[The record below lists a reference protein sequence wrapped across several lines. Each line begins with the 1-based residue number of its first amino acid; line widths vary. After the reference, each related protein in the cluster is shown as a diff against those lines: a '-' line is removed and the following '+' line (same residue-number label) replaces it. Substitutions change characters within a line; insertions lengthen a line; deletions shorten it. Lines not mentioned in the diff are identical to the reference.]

1 MSMGLQNGLIAAFA
15 AVQES
20 CDAGH
25 SGRTG
30 RSALRRLA
38 VTDACK
44 EESGHLQTL
53 AERLQFGKRGDVA
66 KEISD
71 FLFVPTSKE
80 RLAEPQ
86 EKRIRSPGAFGETAF
101 TH

>member
-1 MSMGLQNGLIAAFA
+1 MPMGLQNGLIAAFA
-15 AVQES
+15 AVQETRNARDS
-20 CDAGH
+20 
-25 SGRTG
+25 SRTR

-44 EESGHLQTL
+44 EESGHFKALTQC
-53 AERLQFGKRGDVA
+53 LQFGKRGDVA

-86 EKRIRSPGAFGETAF
+86 EKRIRSPGAFGEAAF